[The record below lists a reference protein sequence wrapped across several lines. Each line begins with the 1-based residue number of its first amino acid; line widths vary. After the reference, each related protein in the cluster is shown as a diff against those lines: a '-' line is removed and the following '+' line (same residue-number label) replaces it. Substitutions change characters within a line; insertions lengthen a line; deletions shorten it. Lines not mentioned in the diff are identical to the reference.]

1 MNQAYE
7 AAVSYIDQIP
17 GFAKK
22 TGLSNTEYILQKL
35 GNPHRKIPCIHVA
48 GTNGKGSVS
57 KMLSLMLR
65 SEGRKTGLFTS
76 PHLIR
81 INERIEIDGEA
92 ISDEDFVSCFQ
103 IVKNTIDEIL
113 ENNEKCGGQE
123 CYHPAYFEFL
133 FLMAAMYFEK
143 CGCEA
148 VVYETGL
155 GGRLDATN
163 TVLPKVCV
171 ITRIGM
177 DHMQYLGNTIESIAA
192 EKAGIIKENIPVVI
206 QSGKKQADEVLIR
219 QAKKLAAAYF
229 LEGYDSAGFLNEGLP
244 PYQYD
249 NASTAIRAYLV
260 WKSVM
265 ADPKAAIPDMLGE
278 VDTKRIR
285 SVLHTFS
292 MPARF
297 EFLSENCIVDGGH
310 NEDAILRFCE
320 AILSYKKRKGFQKL
334 ILVYGVAADKD
345 YETVIRI
352 LSQKLIPDFVFVTQ
366 IPGGRALSA
375 MAGAEQFQKY
385 MQNSLLI
392 DFVQEETSE
401 TDVEMKS
408 KIYICE
414 DYKQAWPAA
423 KKCLDPKTLLAASG
437 SLYLAGGIL
446 KMERP
451 I

>member
-7 AAVSYIDQIP
+7 EAVSYIDQIP

-22 TGLSNTEYILQKL
+22 TGLSNTEYILKKL
-35 GNPHRKIPCIHVA
+35 GDPHKKIPCIHVA

-57 KMLSLMLR
+57 KMLSLMIR
-65 SEGRKTGLFTS
+65 SEGKKTGLFTS
-76 PHLIR
+76 PHLVR
-81 INERIEIDGEA
+81 INERIEVNGEA
-92 ISDEDFVSCFQ
+92 ISDEDFASCFQ
-103 IVKNTIDEIL
+103 IVKNTVDEIL
-113 ENNEKCGGQE
+113 KNNEMAGGQE

-133 FLMAAMYFEK
+133 FLMAAVYFEK

-163 TVLPKVCV
+163 TVMPKVCV

-177 DHMQYLGNTIESIAA
+177 DHMQYLGDTIESIAV

-206 QSGKKQADEVLIR
+206 QSGKKQADEVLIQ

-229 LEGYDSAGFLNEGLP
+229 LNGYDPAGFLPKALP

-249 NASTAIRAYLV
+249 NAATAIRAYVV

-265 ADPKAAIPDMLGE
+265 ADPKAAIPDMLE
-278 VDTKRIR
+278 EADANRVRIALQ
-285 SVLHTFS
+285 SFE

-297 EFLSENCIVDGGH
+297 DFLSENCVVDGGH

-320 AILSYKKRKGFQKL
+320 AVLSYKEKKGFQKL
-334 ILVYGVAADKD
+334 ILVYGAAADKD
-345 YETVIRI
+345 YETVIEI
-352 LSQKLIPDFVFVTQ
+352 LAKQLSPDKVFVTQ

-375 MAGAEQFQKY
+375 TTAAEQFQKHLKKNIHRIVEA
-385 MQNSLLI
+385 Q
-392 DFVQEETSE
+392 E
-401 TDVEMKS
+401 TDFS
-408 KIYICE
+408 KAGDILICE
-414 DYKQAWPAA
+414 DYQKAWQAA
-423 KKCLDPKTLLAASG
+423 KTLCNSETLLAASG

-446 KMERP
+446 RMERP
-451 I
+451 V

>member
-1 MNQAYE
+1 MNQAYK

-22 TGLSNTEYILQKL
+22 TGLSNTQYILQKL
-35 GNPHRKIPCIHVA
+35 GDPHSKIPCIHVA

-81 INERIEIDGEA
+81 INERIEVDGQA
-92 ISDEDFVSCFQ
+92 ISDEDFASCFQ
-103 IVKNTIDEIL
+103 IVKKTVDEIL
-113 ENNEKCGGQE
+113 ENKETYEGQE

-133 FLMAAMYFEK
+133 FLMAAVYFEK

-177 DHMQYLGNTIESIAA
+177 DHMQYLGSTIESIAA
-192 EKAGIIKENIPVVI
+192 EKAGIIKEKVPVVI
-206 QSGKKQADEVLIR
+206 QSGKKEADEVLIR

-229 LEGYDSAGFLNEGLP
+229 LEGFDPVGFVREDLP

-249 NASTAIRAYLV
+249 NAATAIRAYLV

-265 ADPKAAIPDMLGE
+265 SGSKEPIVEVPGE
-278 VDTKRIR
+278 DDANRIR
-285 SVLHTFS
+285 KALQDFFI
-292 MPARF
+292 PARF
-297 EFLSENCIVDGGH
+297 ELLSENCVIDGGH

-320 AILSYKKRKGFQKL
+320 AVLSYKKKKGFQKL
-334 ILVYGVAADKD
+334 ILVYGAAADKD

-352 LSQKLIPDFVFVTQ
+352 LVSQLSPDRVFVTQ

-375 MAGAEQFQKY
+375 TTAAMQFQTQIK
-385 MQNSLLI
+385 NSQSI
-392 DFVQEETSE
+392 SFFQD
-401 TDVEMKS
+401 
-408 KIYICE
+408 KIIGSDEKPIGKIHIYE
-414 DYKQAWPAA
+414 DYKEAWLTA
-423 KKCLDPKTLLAASG
+423 KKCQDSDTLLAACG

-446 KMERP
+446 KMERSS
-451 I
+451 